1 MENSKEHLSK
11 NVSQSVEIDFDP
23 GKFYSRAGILFFE
36 VDAQGV
42 IISMNSVAEETLA
55 CDESECM
62 GKELALFID
71 IDHRNRLMQLIESA
85 MNRGIVRDES
95 LQLRSLESKNVSVQF
110 NALCQYDESRNPVV
124 IHLYLKDISRQ
135 VCLAGLN
142 TLATEV
148 IPLLPLNIKTAPTL
162 LEKLRGSVSATYAG
176 FSWPEHGRMHVIDPQ
191 GAPNVVQP
199 MALSW
204 PSGHWEIL
212 SHAIARQQG
221 IGRTSGGWSSDLK
234 TLMTQ
239 DLTLSSDALSKSL
252 EGIFSV
258 AVWPVRLKEDTP
270 CCYFY
275 MLGRQLIDLNEEI
288 YAFIQ
293 SIAVHFHVLGK
304 ATTTPPESPSMPKA
318 FDSSQETPVLG
329 MMVVRDG
336 IINHANRW
344 MQKFLGHPISALAG
358 QRLLDLV
365 SSEDQEKISKV
376 VGGGFAEEK
385 ETGLAKISLRSSSGE
400 LKAVEAVFQT
410 ALVEGKPAQIWHFVS
425 KEDERRLTAQLIQ
438 ARKTEAMGLLA
449 GGLVHDFNNL
459 MACVLGYSSLLT
471 EEINPESPY
480 HHDIQQIHKTS
491 EEASERM
498 ARLMAYAQN
507 KPYFV
512 EKLDLNQLIKEV
524 AGILSRTSDKQ
535 ISIRADLDAELQPF
549 SADASQIQQVILQL
563 ALNARE
569 AMPIGG
575 KLLFKTQEILV
586 GERGLWKNQGAKP
599 GQYIQ
604 LSVSDTGQGMS
615 SAAKD
620 KLFDPQYTTKGEERG
635 RGMGLAFVQE
645 IVRAHG
651 GFISIFSEPQK
662 GSMIKVH
669 FPVTPKA
676 NIVKETPVIEAP
688 ALGKETLLLI
698 DEEKMLQETA
708 RKMLT
713 RYGYKVIGAHNLNDA
728 MAIYKKYQDR
738 IDLVMLDIHVRGARL
753 QRVVAKLMQ
762 LNPQVKLLAVTGKGE
777 RLSEEILEAQ
787 RFLGQVEKP
796 YQIRP
801 LAQTIRTAL
810 NA

>member
-1 MENSKEHLSK
+1 MENSREHLSK
-11 NVSQSVEIDFDP
+11 KPSQSVEVDFDP

-55 CDESECM
+55 CDESDCI
-62 GKELALFID
+62 GKELTLFVD
-71 IDHRNRLMQLIESA
+71 MEHRNRLKLLVEST
-85 MNRGIVRDES
+85 MNRGIVRDETV
-95 LQLRSLESKNVSVQF
+95 QLRSLVNESVSVLF
-110 NALCQYDESRNPVV
+110 NGLCQYDDSRNPVV
-124 IHLYLKDISRQ
+124 LHLYLRDVTQPERL
-135 VCLAGLN
+135 VRLN
-142 TLATEV
+142 ALATEV
-148 IPLLPLNIKTAPTL
+148 IKLLPLNVKSAPVL
-162 LEKLRGSVSATYAG
+162 LEKLRALVSATYAG

-191 GAPNVVQP
+191 GPPNVVQP

-204 PSGHWEIL
+204 PPGHWEIL
-212 SHAIARQQG
+212 SQAIAQQQG
-221 IGRTSGGWSSDLK
+221 MGRTAGGWSSDIG
-234 TLMTQ
+234 TLTTQ
-239 DLTLSSDALSKSL
+239 DLTLSTGALIKSL
-252 EGIFSV
+252 EGIQCV
-258 AVWPVRLKEDTP
+258 AVWPVCLEDTSP

-275 MLGRQLIDLNEEI
+275 LLGRQMLELSEEV

-293 SIAVHFHVLGK
+293 SVAKHFQILGK
-304 ATTTPPESPSMPKA
+304 PQIAPSETVSTPKEIDKA
-318 FDSSQETPVLG
+318 PETPVLG

-344 MQKFLGHPISALAG
+344 MQKFLGCPLSALAG

-365 SSEDQEKISKV
+365 STEDQEKV
-376 VGGGFAEEK
+376 VKLTGGGFAEEK
-385 ETGLAKISLRSSSGE
+385 DTGLARISLRSNHGE
-400 LKAVEAVFQT
+400 FKAVEAAFQT
-410 ALVEGKPAQIWHFVS
+410 ALVEGKLAQIWYFIS
-425 KEDERRLTAQLIQ
+425 KDDEQRLTAQLIQ

-459 MACVLGYSSLLT
+459 MACVLGYSSLLN

-498 ARLMAYAQN
+498 TRLMAYAQN

-512 EKLDLNQLIKEV
+512 ENLDLNQLIKEV

-535 ISIRADLDAELQPF
+535 ISIRADLDDALQTL

-569 AMPIGG
+569 AMPMGG
-575 KLLFKTQEILV
+575 KLLFKTQGITV

-599 GQYIQ
+599 GHYVQ

-615 SAAKD
+615 NAAKER
-620 KLFDPQYTTKGEERG
+620 LFDPQFTTKGEDRG

-676 NIVKETPVIEAP
+676 NIIEETPAMEAP

-698 DEEKMLQETA
+698 DEEKVLQETA

-728 MAIYKKYQDR
+728 IGIYKKYQDR
-738 IDLVMLDIHVRGARL
+738 IDLVMLDIHVKGARV
-753 QRVVAKLMQ
+753 QRVVAKLKQ

-777 RLSEEILEAQ
+777 RLSEEVLEAQ